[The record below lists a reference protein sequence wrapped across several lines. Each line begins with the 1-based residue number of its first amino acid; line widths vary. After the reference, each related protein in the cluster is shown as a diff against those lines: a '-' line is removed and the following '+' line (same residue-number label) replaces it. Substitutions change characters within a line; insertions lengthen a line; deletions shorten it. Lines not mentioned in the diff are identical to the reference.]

1 MEVPLRQVEHVPA
14 QADELGGEQSRRVW
28 ISTTC

>member
-14 QADELGGEQSRRVW
+14 QAHELGGEQSRLVW